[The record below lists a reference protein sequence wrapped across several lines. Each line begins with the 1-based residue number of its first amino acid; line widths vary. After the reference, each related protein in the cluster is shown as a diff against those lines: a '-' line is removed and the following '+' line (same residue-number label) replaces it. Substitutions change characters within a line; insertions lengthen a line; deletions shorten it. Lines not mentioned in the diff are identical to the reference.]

1 MTQRD
6 DGELEMDVGSVRA
19 QLVELSEKLKDL
31 EALRDEN
38 ADLRSRLAA
47 GSGDQSKPGPITVH
61 VRTPV
66 PPPRLGVFTGLKPKG
81 GGEVAFTDWVE
92 RVEQYLFE
100 AQDPDEAFRRV
111 RASLRGLAAE
121 QAKTCK
127 SAQDIVNSLKGIYG
141 TTQTQEDLYRQFAR
155 LRMEKKE
162 PPSEFFSR
170 VWGSFADLNKDGT
183 YTETEAA
190 RKVFHTFMIEA
201 KIQHPML
208 CLELRNSFGF
218 PGTASPDPSRV
229 LRQIRELEEGQHGES
244 SNLKATAAAHT
255 LTTAPEID
263 YDKLATLVAQK
274 LSASANQVPPQRT
287 APRGPCYKCGEV
299 GKHYKRDC
307 PNQAN
312 PQRVAQAKKQLNY

>member
-1 MTQRD
+1 M
-6 DGELEMDVGSVRA
+6 
-19 QLVELSEKLKDL
+19 
-31 EALRDEN
+31 
-38 ADLRSRLAA
+38 
-47 GSGDQSKPGPITVH
+47 
-61 VRTPV
+61 
-66 PPPRLGVFTGLKPKG
+66 
-81 GGEVAFTDWVE
+81 E
-92 RVEQYLFE
+92 R
-100 AQDPDEAFRRV
+100 
-111 RASLRGLAAE
+111 
-121 QAKTCK
+121 
-127 SAQDIVNSLKGIYG
+127 
-141 TTQTQEDLYRQFAR
+141 
-155 LRMEKKE
+155 KE

-170 VWGSFADLNKDGT
+170 VWGSFADLNKDGA
-183 YTETEAA
+183 YTATEAA
-190 RKVFHTFMIEA
+190 KKVFHTFMIEA

-263 YDKLATLVAQK
+263 YDKLATLVAKK

-312 PQRVAQAKKQLNY
+312 PQRVAQARKQLNY